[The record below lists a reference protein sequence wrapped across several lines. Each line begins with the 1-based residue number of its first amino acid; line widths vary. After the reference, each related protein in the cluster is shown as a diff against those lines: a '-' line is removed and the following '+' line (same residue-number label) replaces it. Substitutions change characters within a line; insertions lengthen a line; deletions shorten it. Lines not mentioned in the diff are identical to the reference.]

1 MAEETQAQPAKKP
14 AGKKQ
19 KPPALEDKPFAE
31 FISEHYLPALETKLA
46 SQGISQLDL
55 KFVKQKIPIIGMD
68 KEPECW
74 QVIGNWADRQFSVYF
89 LKEDIKGERAFSYA
103 MGGSKPAALE
113 PFLIDERKITLDLL
127 VFGVLQRLNGQKW
140 LALN

>member
-1 MAEETQAQPAKKP
+1 MAEETEQKPASKP
-14 AGKKQ
+14 AGKKP

-31 FISEHYLPALETKLA
+31 FIGQHYLPALETKLA
-46 SQGISQLDL
+46 GQGISKLDL
-55 KFVKQKIPIIGMD
+55 KFVKQKIPIRGLE

-74 QVIGNWADRQFSVYF
+74 QVIGNWVDRQFNVYF
-89 LKEDIKGERAFSYA
+89 LKEDIKAERAFSYA
-103 MGGSKPAALE
+103 MGGSKPATLE